1 MSKKYTA
8 KKIALDT
15 KSQKERQDYRQL
27 SRQAS
32 AFERFSGEF
41 ADTNVSYQNVGGFI
55 LPLQVA

>member
-1 MSKKYTA
+1 MSNFFNRVEKA
-8 KKIALDT
+8 AQQRED
-15 KSQKERQDYRQL
+15 QRDYSM

>member
-41 ADTNVSYQNVGGFI
+41 ADTTVSYQNVGGFI
-55 LPLQVA
+55 RPIVVA